1 MRLDL
6 AERIRPGNPHQGCP
20 LFRSPEALDR
30 SRSTHARAQARMF
43 AGLNVDEDDND
54 SSDDSSDDE
63 KEPTLPP
70 VAPAPSRQATL
81 LPEADD
87 DSPEPAARAVGG
99 SAALLGGIDPDD
111 LDITISTLKA
121 VADDMTLLRSLPFKA
136 LRQALGPLAE
146 ELLGA
151 ANQRGRGHARNS
163 KQGGT
168 RLGGLSPEER
178 LKQMDRDSLNHRVLR
193 AERLERLEQLSL
205 EEGDGE
211 GGACRHRSCCA
222 ADLP

>member
-1 MRLDL
+1 
-6 AERIRPGNPHQGCP
+6 
-20 LFRSPEALDR
+20 
-30 SRSTHARAQARMF
+30 MF
-43 AGLNVDEDDND
+43 AGLNVDEDDAD

-70 VAPAPSRQATL
+70 VAPAPSRPATL
-81 LPEADD
+81 LPEASDD
-87 DSPEPAARAVGG
+87 SPPPSPEPAARAVGG

-111 LDITISTLKA
+111 LEITISTLKA

-151 ANQRGRGHARNS
+151 ANQRGRGHTRNS

-205 EEGDGE
+205 EEGD
-211 GGACRHRSCCA
+211 A
-222 ADLP
+222 L

>member
-1 MRLDL
+1 
-6 AERIRPGNPHQGCP
+6 
-20 LFRSPEALDR
+20 
-30 SRSTHARAQARMF
+30 MF
-43 AGLNVDEDDND
+43 AGLNVDEDDDDN
-54 SSDDSSDDE
+54 SDDSSDE
-63 KEPTLPP
+63 EETPMLPP
-70 VAPAPSRQATL
+70 VAPVASRPATL

-87 DSPEPAARAVGG
+87 DSPPPSPEPAARAVGG

-111 LDITISTLKA
+111 LEITIATLKA

-151 ANQRGRGHARNS
+151 ANQRGRGQRGGGNS

-178 LKQMDRDSLNHRVLR
+178 LKQMDRDSLNHRVCHHTR
-193 AERLERLEQLSL
+193 GRTNTSPNPNQ
-205 EEGDGE
+205 
-211 GGACRHRSCCA
+211 RSVCHTRGRTR
-222 ADLP
+222 D

>member
-1 MRLDL
+1 M
-6 AERIRPGNPHQGCP
+6 GCP
-20 LFRSPEALDR
+20 LDRPVQTRSLDR
-30 SRSTHARAQARMF
+30 KRQARMF
-43 AGLNVDEDDND
+43 AGLNVDEDDAD

-70 VAPAPSRQATL
+70 VAPAPSRPATL
-81 LPEADD
+81 LPEANDD
-87 DSPEPAARAVGG
+87 SPPPSPEPAARAVGG

-111 LDITISTLKA
+111 LEITISTLKA

-151 ANQRGRGHARNS
+151 ANQRGRGHTRNS

-205 EEGDGE
+205 EEGD
-211 GGACRHRSCCA
+211 A
-222 ADLP
+222 L

>member
-1 MRLDL
+1 
-6 AERIRPGNPHQGCP
+6 
-20 LFRSPEALDR
+20 
-30 SRSTHARAQARMF
+30 MF
-43 AGLNVDEDDND
+43 AGLNVD

-63 KEPTLPP
+63 REPTLPP
-70 VAPAPSRQATL
+70 VAPAPSRPATL
-81 LPEADD
+81 LPDD
-87 DSPEPAARAVGG
+87 DSPPPSPEPAARAVGG

-111 LDITISTLKA
+111 LEITISTLKA

-205 EEGDGE
+205 EEGD
-211 GGACRHRSCCA
+211 A
-222 ADLP
+222 L

>member
-1 MRLDL
+1 
-6 AERIRPGNPHQGCP
+6 
-20 LFRSPEALDR
+20 
-30 SRSTHARAQARMF
+30 MF
-43 AGLNVDEDDND
+43 AGLDVDDDDDNSVD
-54 SSDDSSDDE
+54 SDDE
-63 KEPTLPP
+63 KAA
-70 VAPAPSRQATL
+70 APAPFPSRPTTL
-81 LPEADD
+81 LPEAED
-87 DSPEPAARAVGG
+87 DSPPPSPEQAARASAVGG

-111 LDITISTLKA
+111 LEITISTLKA

-205 EEGDGE
+205 EEGD
-211 GGACRHRSCCA
+211 A
-222 ADLP
+222 L